1 MKVHTQLTKNENRK
15 RTNMKLLSILA
26 VVFALMLV
34 VASSAYAQQKAGVL
48 FQSGLYQEQV
58 KGDLDAAIKV
68 YERIIINFPKN
79 RPVVAKALLH
89 IGLCYEKLGKQEAQ
103 KAYQRVIRGYAD
115 QHEVVAEAKTRLS
128 RLTRLASA
136 VQAEDIVIRKF
147 MDASGAGFHGG
158 GEPSPD
164 GKYFCFVDWETYP
177 NDIVIKEIGTG
188 EEIRLRN
195 KIDLNYEGDVGT
207 PYFPTWSPDSKKI
220 AYTWESDEGLYIEL
234 RVIEIDNPKPDVLI
248 RVSYFKGWVTAAD
261 WSPDGQ
267 HILVLLSEN
276 DQDQL
281 GLISIVDSSFHLL
294 KKFDYFEPTSA
305 KFSPDGHHIAYDL
318 PPNKESTNHDI
329 YVLSIDGRREIK
341 LTSHP
346 SHDYLLDWSPTGKK
360 ILFASDRTGT
370 KDVWSISFDEG
381 APQGEPKLITEN
393 IGLINPLGC
402 TRNGSFYFSTPG
414 SWWDIYTVTI
424 DPETGKIV
432 ESPAEVPLPY
442 QGYNKHPALSPNGKY
457 LAYISMRG
465 HLQPPRDDILCIYT
479 IETGKVQEFDHDIS
493 IPRWFPDSQSILV
506 NDTHVLKIDTGEITP
521 FIQEKEGQAV
531 YSPSIPP
538 DKKYLYYVRGDKN
551 SEINSIISRDLK
563 TGKEKELYHTPD
575 DSITT
580 ALSPDGKQL
589 ALLSRHKEN
598 TRILKILST
607 MNGSEKDI
615 HKFKLKEY
623 RYISTAWSPDGRYIY
638 FSKRTD
644 SEKKWGLWR
653 IPATGG
659 TAENLGVKMQGFASL
674 SIHPDGRRI
683 TFASFVGL
691 EKSGGI
697 WVMENF
703 LPKIEPKGI
712 ILRQVWA
719 GPDVDILG
727 APSPDGRYLS
737 YVDWEIGD
745 LAIYEI
751 ATGKKRR
758 LTNKGSWEESHEFA
772 ESSRWS
778 PDSKNIAY
786 SWFNKDETYDFR
798 IIGLDGS
805 KPRILYSNKE
815 VVWVKAYD
823 WSTDGTQILACFKRK
838 DWKNQM
844 VLFSTADGSVRVL
857 KTMETTAIG
866 GGMENMKFSPDG
878 RYIVY
883 SYPPKEDSP
892 ERDISLLTSDGSR
905 EISLV
910 EHPADDYVLGWAP
923 DGKNI
928 LFASDRTGTLGIW
941 LIAVADG
948 KPQGVPELVNPDIGR
963 RFLPL
968 GFTRKGSFYYGIK
981 GGLIRDVYFAE
992 LDPETGKILAPPEK
1006 AIKHFEGS
1014 NSFPEYSP
1022 DGKYLSYIS
1031 RRPPITMIYGNQPYG
1046 NILCIRSLETG
1057 EEHEFR
1063 PKKINGLGRQRW
1075 SPDCRSLLVRGRD
1088 NKNGYG
1094 IFRIDAQTGDVKPF
1108 VLDGDVILSR
1118 SFEWSRDGKA
1128 IFYARN
1134 DRKAKIYKILV
1145 RDLESGTE
1153 KEIYLASD
1161 DDRLY
1166 LSCSPDG
1173 KWLAFVNGGEKGILR
1188 IMPTAGGEPRE
1199 LLRLEKG
1206 KGFVTSIPWTAD
1218 GKYILF
1224 AKLLLGQINP
1234 KCELFRIS
1242 ADGGE
1247 PQKLGLE
1254 MNQFF
1259 NLSVQPDGRHI
1270 AFSSVKKESAE
1281 VWVMEN
1287 FLPESKVG
1295 E

>member
-1 MKVHTQLTKNENRK
+1 MKVHTQLTNKENQK
-15 RTNMKLLSILA
+15 RTNVKLQSALA
-26 VVFALMLV
+26 ITFALMLV
-34 VASSAYAQQKAGVL
+34 VASSAYAQQSAGVL

-128 RLTRLASA
+128 RLTRLESA

-158 GEPSPD
+158 GEPSPN
-164 GKYFCFVDWETYP
+164 GKYFCFVDWEKYP

-195 KIDLNYEGDVGT
+195 QIDLNYEGDVGT

-644 SEKKWGLWR
+644 SEDKWGLWR

-683 TFASFVGL
+683 TFASLVGL

-703 LPKIEPKGI
+703 LPEEKVAHKPNFRKIWIPTKPGNGV
-712 ILRQVWA
+712 L
-719 GPDVDILG
+719 
-727 APSPDGRYLS
+727 SPDGERLAFVS
-737 YVDWEIGD
+737 EGSVWVVPVHGKVSPDIAGEPVRLTEPMGAWDVASLLAWSADGNWIAFNASDEKED
-745 LAIYEI
+745 AIYVVRSSGGVPKKVPVEPRLRNSVYNYRLSLSPDGKVLAFSSRYI
-751 ATGKKRR
+751 EKSEAEPPEVPGGLSTGVRGFFIYTIPVAGGKVKR
-758 LTNKGSWEESHEFA
+758 LT
-772 ESSRWS
+772 
-778 PDSKNIAY
+778 DSA
-786 SWFNKDETYDFR
+786 SGE
-798 IIGLDGS
+798 
-805 KPRILYSNKE
+805 P
-815 VVWVKAYD
+815 A
-823 WSTDGTQILACFKRK
+823 
-838 DWKNQM
+838 
-844 VLFSTADGSVRVL
+844 
-857 KTMETTAIG
+857 
-866 GGMENMKFSPDG
+866 FSPDG
-878 RYIVY
+878 KKIAFVKYYTSEKGELRANLWVVPAAGGTPIRV
-883 SYPPKEDSP
+883 SDSDLQRKVGGP
-892 ERDISLLTSDGSR
+892 
-905 EISLV
+905 
-910 EHPADDYVLGWAP
+910 
-923 DGKNI
+923 
-928 LFASDRTGTLGIW
+928 IW
-941 LIAVADG
+941 
-948 KPQGVPELVNPDIGR
+948 
-963 RFLPL
+963 
-968 GFTRKGSFYYGIK
+968 
-981 GGLIRDVYFAE
+981 
-992 LDPETGKILAPPEK
+992 
-1006 AIKHFEGS
+1006 
-1014 NSFPEYSP
+1014 SP
-1022 DGKYLSYIS
+1022 DGK
-1031 RRPPITMIYGNQPYG
+1031 MIAFTSKASSERKE
-1046 NILCIRSLETG
+1046 ICIVPVSETG
-1057 EEHEFR
+1057 KALAS
-1063 PKKINGLGRQRW
+1063 PTKIELPLGTYDMLAGWTPDNKVGVFLHNPDPWAIYTISASGGKPVQVTPSGWATHPQW
-1075 SPDCRSLLVRGRD
+1075 SPDGERIYFRW
-1088 NKNGYG
+1088 NYG
-1094 IFRIDAQTGDVKPF
+1094 IASVPSHG
-1108 VLDGDVILSR
+1108 GELS
-1118 SFEWSRDGKA
+1118 
-1128 IFYARN
+1128 I
-1134 DRKAKIYKILV
+1134 V
-1145 RDLESGTE
+1145 RDHRDSTFNLVYPGSGN
-1153 KEIYLASD
+1153 AV
-1161 DDRLY
+1161 
-1166 LSCSPDG
+1166 SPDG
-1173 KWLAFVNGGEKGILR
+1173 KEIVFCDYNIHTVPIDGGEPKQITQGRFPCWSPDGKSIAFIRSHQKPTKRESGWNIYIIPSKGGDVRKLTSESDDVRRTHIDWSPDGKSIAYFAKDKTIR
-1188 IMPTAGGEPRE
+1188 VVPVQGGEPRVVAKVEEVRNHDE
-1199 LLRLEKG
+1199 LAWSPDGSKLVYSSKG
-1206 KGFVTSIPWTAD
+1206 NIWVVS
-1218 GKYILF
+1218 
-1224 AKLLLGQINP
+1224 Q
-1234 KCELFRIS
+1234 
-1242 ADGGE
+1242 DGGE
-1247 PQKLGLE
+1247 PEEIETGLDAE
-1254 MNQFF
+1254 AGHV
-1259 NLSVQPDGRHI
+1259 SWSPDGKKL
-1270 AFSSVKKESAE
+1270 AFTAIKGGEE
-1281 VWVMEN
+1281 ELYLMEN
-1287 FLPESKVG
+1287 FLPKSTAG